1 MEKLCKVK
9 FNLGTAGVVKTSPLV
24 LSRGK
29 GPALEERHIDALLR
43 WKSLADAPITPRW
56 YALSILPISL

>member
-9 FNLGTAGVVKTSPLV
+9 TNLGTAGVVKTSPLV

-29 GPALEERHIDALLR
+29 GPAEERHLDALLR
-43 WKSLADAPITPRW
+43 WKSLVDAPITPRW
-56 YALSILPISL
+56 YALSILATSL